1 MSHVVFTKEMKKD
14 YTILIPN
21 MSPIHFALFEKV
33 VINNGFKAMILNN
46 QDSDIIQLGLKYVHN
61 DMCYPALL
69 VIGQM
74 IDAIEKG
81 LVDPHKC
88 ALVISQT
95 GGGCRAS
102 NYYFLL
108 LKALDRAG
116 LGYIPVISMNL
127 SGMNKNPGFKITL
140 TMIVQAFSAL
150 LYGDIIMYMRN
161 QTAPYEINKGET
173 DRLVKKWTDDL
184 GEKFRVNKDYF
195 WSNLKKN
202 MNKISDDFA
211 SIPVKRDKKVKVGI
225 VGEIYMK
232 FSRLGNSDLQ
242 RFLEDE
248 GCEVM
253 LPPLLGFILYCF
265 SNNKRDYEYY
275 GRHPML
281 YKLTRHVFLPL
292 MEKCEGY
299 MDDAIRRH
307 KEYVVPAGLEEL
319 ESYADGIIDT
329 GCKMGEGWLLTAEM
343 VELIEKGY
351 SNIVCT
357 QPFGCLPNHI
367 VGKGMIRPLKE
378 KFKDANIVPI
388 DYDPSATK
396 VNQENRIKLMLAVA
410 REKLEEETF

>member
-1 MSHVVFTKEMKKD
+1 MAPVFTKEMKKD
-14 YTILIPN
+14 YTILVPN

-33 VINNGFKAMILNN
+33 LINNGFKAIVLNN

-81 LVDPHKC
+81 VVDPHKC

-108 LKALDRAG
+108 IKALERAG
-116 LGYIPVISMNL
+116 YDYIPVISLNL
-127 SGMNKNPGFKITL
+127 AGMNKNPGFKITL
-140 TMIVQAFSAL
+140 SMIVQAFSAL
-150 LYGDIIMYMRN
+150 LYGDLIMYLRN
-161 QTAPYEINKGET
+161 QVKPYEINSGET
-173 DRLVKKWTDDL
+173 DALVKKWTDDL
-184 GEKFRVNKDYF
+184 GERFRKNKGYF
-195 WSNLKKN
+195 WSNLKNN
-202 MNKISDDFA
+202 MNRISDEFA
-211 SIPVKRDKKVKVGI
+211 AIPVKREKKVKVGI

-242 RFLEDE
+242 HFLEEE

-265 SNNKRDYEYY
+265 SNTLKDNEYY
-275 GRHPML
+275 GRKPFL
-281 YKLTRHVFLPL
+281 TKLTARVFLPL
-292 MEKCEGY
+292 MEKFEGW
-299 MDDAIRRH
+299 MDNAMKRH
-307 KEYVVPAGLEEL
+307 SEFVIPADLEEL
-319 ESYADGIIDT
+319 EGFSEGIIDR

-343 VELIEKGY
+343 VELIDKGY

-367 VGKGMIRPLKE
+367 VGKGMIRPLKDR
-378 KFKDANIVPI
+378 FPDANIVPI

-410 REKLEEETF
+410 REKLDE

>member
-1 MSHVVFTKEMKKD
+1 MSTVFTKDMKKD
-14 YTILIPN
+14 YTILVPN

-33 VINNGFKAMILNN
+33 LINNGFKAMVLNN
-46 QDSDIIQLGLKYVHN
+46 HDSDIIQLGLKYVHN

-108 LKALDRAG
+108 LKALERAG
-116 LGYIPVISMNL
+116 LDYIPVISMNL

-150 LYGDIIMYMRN
+150 LYGDLIMYMRN
-161 QTAPYEINKGET
+161 QTKPYEINKGDT
-173 DRLVKKWTDDL
+173 DRLVEKWTENL
-184 GEKFRVNKDYF
+184 AEKFRVNKDYF

-211 SIPVKRDKKVKVGI
+211 AIPVKRGKKVKVGI

-242 RFLEDE
+242 AFLENED
-248 GCEVM
+248 CEVM
-253 LPPLLGFILYCF
+253 LPPLLGFILYSF
-265 SNNKRDYEYY
+265 SNNQKDFEYY
-275 GRHPML
+275 GRKPFLNRMTT
-281 YKLTRHVFLPL
+281 KVFLPL
-292 MEKCEGY
+292 MKKCENY

-307 KEYVVPAGLEEL
+307 SEYVVPSDLDEL
-319 ESYADGIIDT
+319 KSYAEGIIDT

-343 VELIEKGY
+343 VELINKGY

-378 KFKDANIVPI
+378 KYKDANIVPI

-410 REKLEEETF
+410 RENLETE